1 MITNQVWT
9 EIAILNAITLTKD
22 NDWIKENWGYVV
34 GDKDKS
40 LPFIDYILEDKSK
53 YTKAS
58 DTINPTTNKPYVDLD
73 NDFLIGHSG
82 GFLMNI
88 DYIFIDTHLFTE
100 VADYYT
106 KHGDYFLGD
115 SNTIEYKK
123 FWGRETHRRKAG
135 MTAKCKL
142 PFKHILEYF
151 NPNTTIARKKQLIED
166 IHITGDHYSYLNY
179 GRIERTANEKERKEL
194 DAQGLHAVNT
204 IAGFPRFWDGDYW
217 AYKVFKFTAINKFN
231 NTIAKA
237 RRKGYSYKRGNQAA
251 NTLNLTSNLTIIF
264 CADLLDYLTDDGAL
278 TDMAKKCLDWFE
290 TKTYWHRGY
299 LSEAMD
305 GIQLGYK
312 LRSKGN
318 IAFGNQSKLLSYA
331 IGHNTSAAVGKKGIS
346 IDVDEAG
353 KCPKLKE
360 FIQVTMSNNESGALS
375 VGGLNIW
382 GTGGTKNSNWEHFE
396 FIYYNPA
403 SISGISFENVWDDD
417 RRHEVCGFFH
427 PQIWNYEPYV
437 EDGNSLLFT
446 SFLKF
451 GEAKTQAKK
460 TKANDDFIIWCAQ
473 RANKPSEA
481 FINTTENLF
490 ASPTLNIHVN
500 DLKTDHTKKFYTDGW
515 YVQDG
520 GSTKFLNKDQCIAN
534 NVFTDGWHEFITS
547 VPHTNATD
555 IHGCVREYYPPYT
568 NENGQVPRDLYFIVC
583 DPYGVDKDRKEVTD
597 KHSLYSFQVWMRDN
611 AITPYGGKRIVA
623 EYTGRLNTMKDN
635 DKLLLLA
642 CYRWNCSVLPEIN
655 RGETV
660 SNFKLWKVQDRLLLD
675 PTGYDGSGIQL
686 AKVNNYGMIV
696 GDSDTKLNGL
706 TMIKNFINETIG
718 KSIDGEVITRLQDIY
733 SLPLCL
739 ELQKYGLGNFDRIS
753 TMILAMYEF
762 KKDEFIKRA
771 SLFKKQTNTTEK
783 SFFKRISRK

>member
-1 MITNQVWT
+1 MNLIS
-9 EIAILNAITLTKD
+9 LTKS
-22 NDWIKENWGYVV
+22 NEWIKENWNYDTN
-34 GDKDKS
+34 DKDNS
-40 LPFIDYILEDKSK
+40 IPFINYILEDKSK
-53 YTKAS
+53 YPRVKN
-58 DTINPTTNKPYVDLD
+58 TINPKTNHEWVDLD
-73 NDFLIGHSG
+73 DDFLIGNSG
-82 GFLMNI
+82 GFLMDI
-88 DYIFIDTHLFTE
+88 SFIFVDTHLFTG
-100 VADYYT
+100 VADFYT
-106 KHGDYFLGD
+106 KHGEYTLADKN
-115 SNTIEYKK
+115 SIEYKK

-151 NPNTTIARKKQLIED
+151 NPKTTPARKNELVEK

-179 GRIERTANEKERKEL
+179 GRIERTANEQERAEL
-194 DAQGLHAVNT
+194 NAQGLHAVNT

-217 AYKVFKFTAINKFN
+217 AYKVFKFTAVNQLN
-231 NTIAKA
+231 NTIGKA

-251 NTLNLTSNLTIIF
+251 NTLNLTDNLTIIF
-264 CADLLDYLTDDGAL
+264 CADLLNYLTDDGAL

-360 FIQVTMSNNESGALS
+360 FIQVTMSNNESGELS

-396 FIYYNPA
+396 FIFYNPT
-403 SISGISFENVWDDD
+403 SINGVCFENVWDDD

-427 PQIWNYEPYV
+427 PQIWNYEPYIK
-437 EDGNSLLFT
+437 DGNSLLFSSNA
-446 SFLKF
+446 SFNK
-451 GEAKTQAKK
+451 AKAAAKK
-460 TKANDDFIIWCAQ
+460 SKANDDFIIWCAQ

-490 ASPTLNIHVN
+490 ASPTLNVHVS
-500 DLKTDHTKKFYTDGW
+500 DLKNDHTKKFYTDGW
-515 YVQDG
+515 YVQDNG
-520 GSTKFLNKDQCIAN
+520 TTKFLNKDECIRQRI
-534 NVFTDGWHEFITS
+534 FTDGWHEFVTS

-555 IHGCVREYYPPYT
+555 IHGCVREYYPPYKDD
-568 NENGQVPRDLYFIVC
+568 NGVVPRDLYFVVN
-583 DPYGVDKDRKEVTD
+583 DPYGVDKLRTEVTD

-611 AITPYGGKRIVA
+611 TLVSYGGKRLVA
-623 EYTGRLNTMKDN
+623 EYCGRLNTMKDN
-635 DKLLLLA
+635 DRLLLNA
-642 CYRWNCSVLPEIN
+642 CYRWNCGALPETN

-675 PTGYDGSGIQL
+675 PTAYDGSGIQL
-686 AKVNNYGMIV
+686 AKTNNYGMVV
-696 GDSDTKLNGL
+696 GDGDTKMNGL
-706 TMIKNFINETIG
+706 TLIKDFNN
-718 KSIDGEVITRLQDIY
+718 EVIGRTENDEVIIRLQDNY

-739 ELQKYGLGNFDRIS
+739 EFQKFIYGGNFDRIS

-762 KKDEFIKRA
+762 RKDEFIKRA
-771 SLFKKQTNTTEK
+771 SLFKKNNNNQ
-783 SFFKRISRK
+783 SLAQRLKRK